1 MELEDTKKEK
11 FKGSL
16 GKHQLHQYLPVNK
29 MVWWDFVHK
38 NF

>member
-1 MELEDTKKEK
+1 MELEDTKRE
-11 FKGSL
+11 GSL
-16 GKHQLHQYLPVNK
+16 GKHQLHQYFPVNK